1 MATRKKKTRRKKAS
15 KKSMWQAAV
24 KASKRAVLGK
34 RTRRKRRARNPVL
47 GTLGRKDSG
56 TARSHKPLKV
66 LEKRLSRLSKIV
78 AARKKNPSKWK

>member
-1 MATRKKKTRRKKAS
+1 MAKKKTRRKKAS
-15 KKSMWQAAV
+15 KKSMWEAAV
-24 KASKRAVLGK
+24 KQSKRAVLGK
-34 RTRRKRRARNPVL
+34 RTRRKRRMRLNL

-56 TARSHKPLKV
+56 TTKSHKPLKV